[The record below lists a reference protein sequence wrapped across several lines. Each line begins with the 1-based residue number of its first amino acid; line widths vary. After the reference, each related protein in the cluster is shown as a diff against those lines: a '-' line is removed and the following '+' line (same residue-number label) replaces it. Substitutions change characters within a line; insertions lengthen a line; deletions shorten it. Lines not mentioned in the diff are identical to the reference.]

1 MVRKNR
7 GDFDPA
13 LEFRVIRVAARAM
26 PARVEQ
32 SSTDRQRDLIQKGT
46 FPEFLE
52 SQKSLCT
59 NECHYCIPDI
69 LVCIVA
75 AAFCKKLDLSEKSK
89 ECSLKPHID
98 IIDDKRTHR

>member
-1 MVRKNR
+1 MVRQNR

-26 PARVEQ
+26 PARVKQ

-59 NECHYCIPDI
+59 NECHEHTITVFQTFSFVSLLQLSAKSWTYPKVERVFIEASYCYY
-69 LVCIVA
+69 
-75 AAFCKKLDLSEKSK
+75 
-89 ECSLKPHID
+89 
-98 IIDDKRTHR
+98 